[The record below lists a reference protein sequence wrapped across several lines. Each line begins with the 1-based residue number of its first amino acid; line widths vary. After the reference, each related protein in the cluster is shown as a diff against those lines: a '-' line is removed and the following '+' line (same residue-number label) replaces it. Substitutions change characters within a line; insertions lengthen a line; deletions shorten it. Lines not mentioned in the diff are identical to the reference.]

1 MFYEKQKVLKVWI
14 NLTKKILHE
23 RELAE
28 YEAFQKRQ
36 LILEGK
42 ADKKWVL
49 WMLKLGIKG
58 LKKNAQT
65 NLAQKEIEA

>member
-1 MFYEKQKVLKVWI
+1 MKYKKLKNHYVFYEKQKLLKVWI

-42 ADKKWVL
+42 ADK
-49 WMLKLGIKG
+49 
-58 LKKNAQT
+58 
-65 NLAQKEIEA
+65 